1 MRFIHVSTDEV
12 YGSAPAGVSFTEEAV
27 LDPRSPYAASKASAE
42 HLVTAYANTYGVSAV
57 ILRCTNNFGPFQ
69 FPEKLIPL
77 MVANALENK
86 PLPIYGDGLQERD
99 WLFVEDFCRAID
111 LALDKAM
118 PAAVY
123 NVSAG
128 EPQANLKIV
137 RTILKHLD
145 KPDTLIQYVADRPG
159 HDRRY
164 ALDSSKIGRELGWT
178 RRSTF
183 EDGIRRTIKWYQA
196 NATWLDRARSGEY
209 RNYYDRHYIHRSET
223 FRT

>member
-1 MRFIHVSTDEV
+1 
-12 YGSAPAGVSFTEEAV
+12 
-27 LDPRSPYAASKASAE
+27 
-42 HLVTAYANTYGVSAV
+42 
-57 ILRCTNNFGPFQ
+57 
-69 FPEKLIPL
+69 

-111 LALDKAM
+111 LALDRAE
-118 PAAVY
+118 PGAVY
-123 NVSAG
+123 NVSGG
-128 EPQANLKIV
+128 ESQANLKIV

-145 KPDTLIQYVADRPG
+145 KPETLIQYVKDRPG

-164 ALDSSKIGRELGWT
+164 ALDSSKIRRELGWT
-178 RRSTF
+178 RRITF

-196 NATWLDRARSGEY
+196 NTAWLDHARSGEY
-209 RNYYDRHYIHRSET
+209 SNYYNRHYIHRSET

>member
-1 MRFIHVSTDEV
+1 
-12 YGSAPAGVSFTEEAV
+12 
-27 LDPRSPYAASKASAE
+27 
-42 HLVTAYANTYGVSAV
+42 
-57 ILRCTNNFGPFQ
+57 
-69 FPEKLIPL
+69 

-111 LALDKAM
+111 LALDRAA
-118 PAAVY
+118 PGAVY
-123 NVSAG
+123 NVSGG

-137 RTILKHLD
+137 RTILEHLD
-145 KPDTLIQYVADRPG
+145 KPETLIQYVKDRPG

-164 ALDSSKIGRELGWT
+164 ALDSSKIRRELSWT
-178 RRSTF
+178 PRITF
-183 EDGIRRTIKWYQA
+183 EDGIRRTINWYQA
-196 NATWLDRARSGEY
+196 NAVWLAHARSGEY